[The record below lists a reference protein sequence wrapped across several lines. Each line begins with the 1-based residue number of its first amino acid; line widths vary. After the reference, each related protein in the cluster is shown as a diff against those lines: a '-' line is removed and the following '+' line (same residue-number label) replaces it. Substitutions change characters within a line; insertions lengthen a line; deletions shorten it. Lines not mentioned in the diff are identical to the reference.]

1 MFVFL
6 FFFLLFTVP
15 VSPSS
20 SPDRYTKSVLQPL
33 QVKHREYL
41 ELAHPL
47 PSDYLVPSCTHRILR
62 HSFANTINSPPFS
75 TRYYPPLDCPSPW
88 SHVALDFRAECRG
101 EQYDRIAGLWLGG
114 AELLRTSTAEPTKCG
129 IFWKVRKDIT
139 RYSSLLSRYDL
150 NLTMMLENI
159 VNNIYTGVYH
169 ITVSFLYY
177 KDNAVRVPSQIS
189 DPNFGFLGDKQRGG
203 GVRMWQGLG
212 GLYEPPADFIIPISD
227 RGDKGFW
234 FRIESELDSRSKGI
248 RIPRNTYR
256 AVLELYVS
264 FHGNDE
270 FWYSNPPNSYI
281 KTNNLTTERGNGAYR
296 EVYVTIDGKFV
307 GSEAPFPVVFTGGV
321 NPLFW
326 EPVVGIG
333 AFNLPSYDFDLT
345 PFLGVLLDGKIHR
358 FGFGVTEG
366 IAYWLVNANLHLWVD
381 HKSPKVHAR
390 SVVYNSPR
398 LKIKRRSDFKLLDG
412 SFKVE
417 AERKA
422 LFVGWVKSSFGNLTT
437 VFSQDYRLKNVVSF
451 ENNGAYKLVKQKV
464 KAKREVIV
472 ANDRDQSVARVS
484 VRRKYPL
491 NLITSTQPGRKKKKK
506 NTYLLVTNVS
516 HALSE
521 RYSQGD
527 SASVVYNMQD
537 SRGWMEVEDHSVLSG
552 AAMTRQSFS
561 YRNAF
566 GCYSRT
572 VQASNGRLIRDN
584 TTSGCLSSF

>member
-1 MFVFL
+1 MSVFL
-6 FFFLLFTVP
+6 LFILLFTVP

-20 SPDRYTKSVLQPL
+20 SPDRYTKSLLQPL
-33 QVKHREYL
+33 QYTPREYL

-47 PSDYLVPSCTHRILR
+47 PSDYLVPSCTHQILR

-75 TRYYPPLDCPSPW
+75 TRYSPPFDCPSPW

-114 AELLRTSTAEPTKCG
+114 AEILRTSTAEPTKCG

-139 RYSSLLSRYDL
+139 RYSPLLSRYDL

-159 VNNIYTGVYH
+159 VNKIYTGVYH
-169 ITVSFLYY
+169 ITVTFLYY
-177 KDNAVRVPSQIS
+177 KENAVKVPS
-189 DPNFGFLGDKQRGG
+189 PNFGFLRDKQRVG

-234 FRIESELDSRSKGI
+234 FRIDSDLDSPSKGI

-381 HKSPKVHAR
+381 RKSSKVQAR

-451 ENNGAYKLVKQKV
+451 ENNGAHKLVKQKV
-464 KAKREVIV
+464 KAMREVTV
-472 ANDRDQSVARVS
+472 ANDRDQSVAHVS
-484 VRRKYPL
+484 VRRRCPFS
-491 NLITSTQPGRKKKKK
+491 LITSTQPAPKKKKK
-506 NTYLLVTNVS
+506 NSYLLVTNVS

-521 RYSQGD
+521 RYAQGD
-527 SASVVYNMQD
+527 SASVVYNVQD

-552 AAMTRQSFS
+552 AAITRQSFS
-561 YRNAF
+561 YRNVF
-566 GCYSRT
+566 GCFSRT

>member
-1 MFVFL
+1 LVLEPAKFVHQNEQL
-6 FFFLLFTVP
+6 N
-15 VSPSS
+15 
-20 SPDRYTKSVLQPL
+20 DR
-33 QVKHREYL
+33 
-41 ELAHPL
+41 
-47 PSDYLVPSCTHRILR
+47 
-62 HSFANTINSPPFS
+62 
-75 TRYYPPLDCPSPW
+75 TRQ
-88 SHVALDFRAECRG
+88 R
-101 EQYDRIAGLWLGG
+101 
-114 AELLRTSTAEPTKCG
+114 
-129 IFWKVRKDIT
+129 
-139 RYSSLLSRYDL
+139 SL
-150 NLTMMLENI
+150 
-159 VNNIYTGVYH
+159 
-169 ITVSFLYY
+169 
-177 KDNAVRVPSQIS
+177 
-189 DPNFGFLGDKQRGG
+189 QRGLRDDRREVRRVGGSVPG
-203 GVRMWQGLG
+203 GV
-212 GLYEPPADFIIPISD
+212 
-227 RGDKGFW
+227 
-234 FRIESELDSRSKGI
+234 
-248 RIPRNTYR
+248 
-256 AVLELYVS
+256 
-264 FHGNDE
+264 HG
-270 FWYSNPPNSYI
+270 W
-281 KTNNLTTERGNGAYR
+281 G
-296 EVYVTIDGKFV
+296 
-307 GSEAPFPVVFTGGV
+307 
-321 NPLFW
+321 
-326 EPVVGIG
+326 EPVVLGTG
-333 AFNLPSYDFDLT
+333 CGTRSYDFDLT

>member
-1 MFVFL
+1 V
-6 FFFLLFTVP
+6 
-15 VSPSS
+15 
-20 SPDRYTKSVLQPL
+20 VLDL
-33 QVKHREYL
+33 
-41 ELAHPL
+41 
-47 PSDYLVPSCTHRILR
+47 
-62 HSFANTINSPPFS
+62 
-75 TRYYPPLDCPSPW
+75 
-88 SHVALDFRAECRG
+88 RAECRG
-101 EQYDRIAGLWLGG
+101 EQYDRIAGVWLGG
-114 AELLRTSTAEPTKCG
+114 AEILRTSTAEPTKCG

-159 VNNIYTGVYH
+159 VNKIYTGVYH
-169 ITVSFLYY
+169 ITVTFLYY
-177 KDNAVRVPSQIS
+177 KDDAAKVPSLVS
-189 DPNFGFLGDKQRGG
+189 DPNFGLLRDKQRVS

-227 RGDKGFW
+227 GGDKGFW
-234 FRIESELDSRSKGI
+234 FRIESELGSPSKGI

-345 PFLGVLLDGKIHR
+345 PFLGRLLDKKIHR

-381 HKSPKVHAR
+381 TKSSKVQAR
-390 SVVYNSPR
+390 TVLYNKSR

-412 SFKVE
+412 SFKVD

-422 LFVGWVKSSFGNLTT
+422 LFVGWVKSSLGNLTT
-437 VFSQDYRLKNVVSF
+437 VSSQDYRLKNAVSF
-451 ENNGAYKLVKQKV
+451 KNNGAYKLVKQKV
-464 KAKREVIV
+464 KSHRVV
-472 ANDRDQSVARVS
+472 RVSNDRDQSVAHVS
-484 VRRKYPL
+484 VKRECPL
-491 NLITSTQPGRKKKKK
+491 TLITSTHPGRKKKKK

-521 RYSQGD
+521 RYMQGK
-527 SASVVYNMQD
+527 SASAVYNMQA

-552 AAMTRQSFS
+552 AAITRQSVA
-561 YRNAF
+561 YRNVF
-566 GCYSRT
+566 GCYLRN
-572 VQASNGRLIRDN
+572 VLASNGRLISDN
-584 TTSGCLSSF
+584 STSGCLSSF